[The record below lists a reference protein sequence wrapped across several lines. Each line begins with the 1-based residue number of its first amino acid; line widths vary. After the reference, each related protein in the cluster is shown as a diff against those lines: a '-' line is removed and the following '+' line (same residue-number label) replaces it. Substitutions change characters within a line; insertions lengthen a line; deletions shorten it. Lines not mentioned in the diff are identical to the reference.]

1 MTKSAYIKTYGCQMN
16 VYDSAR
22 MGEALALGGYAAA
35 HAPEEADLIIL
46 NTCHIREKA
55 AEKVYSEI
63 GRLKKLKEKNKNMI
77 FAVAGCVAQAE
88 GEEMLHRAPVIDI
101 VFGPQN
107 FQTLPAMLD
116 ELQTRRRHHIKGG
129 IVQTSFPAA
138 EKFNALKSMPRKP
151 LSRQATAF
159 ITVQEG
165 CDKFCSFCVV
175 PYTRGAEISRP
186 AYDIESEARALI
198 EKGVCEIT
206 LLGQNVNAWYDAG
219 ASLGLAGLLKRLAK
233 IDGLARLRF
242 TTSHP
247 RDMTDELITAY
258 GEVPKLMPY
267 LHLPVQSGSD
277 RILQAMNRQYTCAD
291 YVRLIKQIRHVRPDI
306 ALSSDFIVGF
316 PGESEEDFTAT
327 LALLQEVEYAQAYS
341 FKYSPRPGTPAAEK
355 EQIDDTIK
363 TERLYR
369 LQDLLTKQQ
378 TAFNQAQKGK
388 TLPVLFEKQS
398 KKQGQMTG
406 RSPYLQ
412 PVHVMVGASMQVA
425 QDLCGQ
431 ILPVRIEKCH
441 ANSLSGVLAGQA
453 VGAR

>member
-1 MTKSAYIKTYGCQMN
+1 
-16 VYDSAR
+16 
-22 MGEALALGGYAAA
+22 
-35 HAPEEADLIIL
+35 
-46 NTCHIREKA
+46 
-55 AEKVYSEI
+55 
-63 GRLKKLKEKNKNMI
+63 
-77 FAVAGCVAQAE
+77 
-88 GEEMLHRAPVIDI
+88 
-101 VFGPQN
+101 
-107 FQTLPAMLD
+107 MLD

-186 AYDIESEARALI
+186 AYDIECEARALI

-327 LALLQEVEYAQAYS
+327 LALLQEVKYAQAYS

-388 TLPVLFEKQS
+388 TLPVLFEKQG

-441 ANSLSGVLAGQA
+441 ANSLSGVLAGQT